1 MAVGPSTGEYRS
13 LDAAKDGSDNRAS
26 NELSMRNDV
35 SLETADDTDDDTDDD
50 EPVEQPNI
58 HATAEAWIQAF
69 DKLNPVSDTDADL
82 QRFEDLT
89 RTLITRLCQEA
100 RSGRFAD
107 WLKIA
112 PDKREM
118 SFEMKSALINANA
131 DKLADHILRH
141 IPRKTKQL
149 LGKRDLQPF
158 DLLSLPEFPPGCPYS
173 IVYFDIAVQVGIANI
188 ESRYSRLSLGRTMKP
203 IKSCSRY
210 NHLMKTKVYLGS
222 SSDKEGGWNRL
233 RVHEKEANRESGRSN
248 MHYDFTRQADV
259 VTNFCIGALF
269 PPSSALS
276 EGIALLLPELLEGI
290 LMVYLGTYHVSYLTP
305 LSDGNMF
312 HTASSYELVGRMR
325 LNLSVPDLH
334 RNTLNIAWPILQ
346 AGGYREFKV
355 DRWQI
360 ARMADAL
367 GLLKAEVHLDE
378 HDDQQFIA
386 ALEAIRSKTRVSSAE
401 LEILLAKGGA
411 SNPNYEPPSPNNE
424 VHERAERVERK
435 HAELVEREYQRIMH
449 ERGHH
454 EELSRNGQGVFNNKR
469 KLAPESVDYN
479 ERHKRQR

>member
-1 MAVGPSTGEYRS
+1 MSLSTSRVWRGEVGDAFGLPLLNTDGMAVGPSTGEYRS
-13 LDAAKDGSDNRAS
+13 LDAAKDGSDDRAS

-35 SLETADDTDDDTDDD
+35 SLETADDTDDDTVDDTDDDTVDDTDDDTVDDTVND

-69 DKLNPVSDTDADL
+69 DKLNPVSDPDADL

-112 PDKREM
+112 TDKREM

-173 IVYFDIAVQVGIANI
+173 IVYFDIAVQV
-188 ESRYSRLSLGRTMKP
+188 
-203 IKSCSRY
+203 
-210 NHLMKTKVYLGS
+210 YLGS

-233 RVHEKEANRESGRSN
+233 RVHEKEANRES
-248 MHYDFTRQADV
+248 DV
-259 VTNFCIGALF
+259 VTNFRIGALF

-276 EGIALLLPELLEGI
+276 EGIDLLLPELLEGI
-290 LMVYLGTYHVSYLTP
+290 LMVYLGTYH
-305 LSDGNMF
+305 
-312 HTASSYELVGRMR
+312 
-325 LNLSVPDLH
+325 
-334 RNTLNIAWPILQ
+334 
-346 AGGYREFKV
+346 AGSYREFKV

-424 VHERAERVERK
+424 VHERAELQRERTERAERAERVRRAKRARRAERAKRGRAERAERAKRERAERVERK